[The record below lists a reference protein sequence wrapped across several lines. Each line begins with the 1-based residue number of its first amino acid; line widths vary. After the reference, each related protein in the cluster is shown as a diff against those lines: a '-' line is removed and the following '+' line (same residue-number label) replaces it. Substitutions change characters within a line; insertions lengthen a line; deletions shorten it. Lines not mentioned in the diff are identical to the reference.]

1 MKIRSILSAV
11 IFLLAIGLELSA
23 QSRPDVIKG
32 IDKISTEAQLSEWVT
47 YYYLH
52 PRPDLVVSAVK
63 FMSKQGHLQDAHAE
77 NTFCV
82 FLARVFAANPAD
94 IGTWFNKL
102 REGPEDQE
110 SALALVLWMVGSSDT
125 NSLLKSLS
133 GAGSDGFKNYVHE
146 LLADNHRPDYLH
158 DEISSPEF
166 LDALW
171 VSFFA
176 TGDDRYVKR
185 IISALP
191 LLNAEGDTEKILI
204 GGAARWSLSSN
215 ASQHPKVMEICEA
228 QLKVIPEEQRPAL
241 AEVIQSAQ
249 ERKK

>member
-1 MKIRSILSAV
+1 MKIRFILSAV
-11 IFLLAIGLELSA
+11 IFFLTLGLELSA
-23 QSRPDVIKG
+23 QSRPDVIRG
-32 IDKISTEAQLSEWVT
+32 IDKISTDAQLSEWVT

-52 PRPDLVVSAVK
+52 PRPDLVVSAVQ
-63 FMSKQGHLQDAHAE
+63 FMSKQGHLQQASAQ
-77 NTFCV
+77 TAFCV
-82 FLARVFAANPAD
+82 FLAQVFAANAAD
-94 IGTWFNKL
+94 IGNWFNKL
-102 REGPEDQE
+102 HDGTEDQK
-110 SALALVLWMVGSSDT
+110 SALALVWWMVGSSDSR
-125 NSLLKSLS
+125 SLLKSLS
-133 GAGSDGFKNYVHE
+133 GSGSDGFKDYVRE
-146 LLADNHRPDYLH
+146 LLADNSRPDFLQN
-158 DEISSPEF
+158 EISSPAV

-191 LLNAEGDTEKILI
+191 LLNAEGDTGKILI

-215 ASQHPKVMEICEA
+215 AFQHPKIMEICEA

-241 AEVIQSAQ
+241 AEVIQSAR